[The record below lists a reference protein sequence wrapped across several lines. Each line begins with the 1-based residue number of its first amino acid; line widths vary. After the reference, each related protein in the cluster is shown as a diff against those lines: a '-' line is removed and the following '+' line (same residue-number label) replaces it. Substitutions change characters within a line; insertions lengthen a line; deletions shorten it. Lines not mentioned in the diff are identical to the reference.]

1 MQTKNSAI
9 SVFELIAIPKYYFS
23 DDYKSGK
30 STARSIHRHAEEL
43 LGKRKLEKV
52 DSEDRIVA
60 DVNRR
65 KCFKKQLN
73 KKNT

>member
-1 MQTKNSAI
+1 MTVIQEKI
-9 SVFELIAIPKYYFS
+9 LPRF
-23 DDYKSGK
+23 
-30 STARSIHRHAEEL
+30 IHRHTQEL
-43 LGKRKLEKV
+43 LDKRKLEKV

-60 DVNRR
+60 NVSRR